1 MDWLWLSRPPNIQPW
16 TARPFSPGVELGPRA
31 GDRRDNHERVVAV
44 EEPGP
49 PVADG
54 PFRRLARAI
63 FAFDIFPPRVATGV
77 LLRSPIEIGDCA
89 GVCYRFMPVCRLF
102 FAARVYERFDEQRGD
117 IWRAGFSYRTLTG
130 HPMCGEETFCVEKN
144 LETGQLLVA
153 LRSWSRAVHWS
164 TRWGN
169 PIARRQQ
176 LQAGRSA
183 LDHLQSIAESHQ
195 LLAKTRER
203 VC

>member
-1 MDWLWLSRPPNIQPW
+1 MDWLWFNQCPNLQPW
-16 TARPFSPGVELGPRA
+16 TARPFSPGVELGPGP
-31 GDRRDNHERVVAV
+31 GDRGDNHERIVVV

-49 PVADG
+49 PLADG

-63 FAFDIFPPRVATGV
+63 FAFDIFPPRVAFGV
-77 LLRSPIEIGDCA
+77 LQRSPIEIGDCA
-89 GVCYRFMPVCRLF
+89 GVCYRLIPGCRLF
-102 FAARVYERFDEQRGD
+102 FAARVYERFDDQHGET
-117 IWRAGFSYRTLTG
+117 WRAGFSYHTLVG

-144 LETGQLLVA
+144 LTTGQILVA
-153 LRSWSRAVHWS
+153 LRSWSRPVHWS

-183 LDHLQSIAESHQ
+183 LDHLQSIAESPQ
-195 LLAKTRER
+195 LLANARER